1 MKLNTIFY
9 SQIKLDIDGDQTEY
23 GGYDQS
29 NALVLPSKKRDT
41 KVQKAEQ
48 KHVTRILSKKQRK
61 NLEKIV
67 DKKKKK
73 EGVSASIRT
82 RCDSIYYIF
91 FCAFAAIRAAG
102 EIGIGAIAG
111 KWFEEIHI
119 DHKCADTRIEKIQPR
134 RRLEIGRNI

>member
-1 MKLNTIFY
+1 M
-9 SQIKLDIDGDQTEY
+9 DIDGDRTEY

-41 KVQKAEQ
+41 KIQKTER

-73 EGVSASIRT
+73 EGVS
-82 RCDSIYYIF
+82 D
-91 FCAFAAIRAAG
+91 
-102 EIGIGAIAG
+102 
-111 KWFEEIHI
+111 
-119 DHKCADTRIEKIQPR
+119 
-134 RRLEIGRNI
+134 